1 MNLTYRSVAGRLSKA
16 GAAALSLVVFVAASG
31 CMAPPDETNG
41 GYAVTRPIPSAP
53 PHPDSATP
61 TPPPTVGGDGSA
73 IRLSALSAGDIQTA
87 RLQGEL
93 VCAFAEQGNPLL
105 YASGDVAST
114 ERATG
119 IVKIGDYVE
128 PISAPG
134 GFDGILRGA
143 TFAGRG
149 TTVRVARTSDQP
161 IGGGESPPHPA
172 TLTFQRADTA
182 SRVFT
187 GHWTCGP

>member
-1 MNLTYRSVAGRLSKA
+1 
-16 GAAALSLVVFVAASG
+16 
-31 CMAPPDETNG
+31 MAPLDETSG

-53 PHPDSATP
+53 PNPDSATP

-93 VCAFAEQGNPLL
+93 VCAFAEQGGTLL

-149 TTVRVARTSDQP
+149 TTVSVARTSDQP
-161 IGGGESPPHPA
+161 IGGGESPAHPA
-172 TLTFQRADTA
+172 TLTFQRADGA

-187 GHWTCGP
+187 GNWTCGP

>member
-1 MNLTYRSVAGRLSKA
+1 MNFTHRSGTGRFSKA
-16 GAAALSLVVFVAASG
+16 AAAALSLVVFVAVSG
-31 CMAPPDETNG
+31 CMPPLDETNG

-53 PHPDSATP
+53 PNPENVAP
-61 TPPPTVGGDGSA
+61 APTVGGDGSA

-93 VCAFAEQGNPLL
+93 VCAFAEQGRTLL

-143 TFAGRG
+143 IFAGRG
-149 TTVRVARTSDQP
+149 TTVSVARTSDQP
-161 IGGGESPPHPA
+161 IGGGESPAHPA
-172 TLTFQRADTA
+172 TLTFQRADGA

-187 GHWTCGP
+187 GNWTCGP